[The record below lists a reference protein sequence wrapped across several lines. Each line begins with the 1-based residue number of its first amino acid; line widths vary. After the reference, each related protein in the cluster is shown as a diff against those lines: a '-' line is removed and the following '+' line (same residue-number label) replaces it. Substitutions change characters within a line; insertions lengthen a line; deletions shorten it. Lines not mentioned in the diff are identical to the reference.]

1 MTPEFRY
8 CMLRAEDG
16 VDENIIFHKD
26 SQGFEY

>member
-16 VDENIIFHKD
+16 VEVKVVQYKD
-26 SQGFEY
+26 NYGLEH